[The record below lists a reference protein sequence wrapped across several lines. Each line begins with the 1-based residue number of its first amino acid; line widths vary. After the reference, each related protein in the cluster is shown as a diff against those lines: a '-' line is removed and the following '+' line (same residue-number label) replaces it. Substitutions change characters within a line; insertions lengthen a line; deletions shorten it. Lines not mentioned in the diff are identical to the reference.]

1 MNRVSCSGG
10 VLRDRELVCSLR
22 ARFHGYACARFP
34 GRGTRESPREAQDE
48 AVATV
53 GRIGPGTL
61 RCPEIVDG
69 ARRTARADGQATRA
83 AALDHTTRARAGS
96 SGVNAKETRW
106 ITSKSA
112 HHSSTFPSMSYRPQS
127 LGFFWPTGCGDPP
140 ELFWY
145 QAISPKSP
153 YLAPSVPAR
162 HAYSH
167 SASVGSRNPLPGTS
181 VFNFVMNSWQSFQD
195 TCSTGTLPC
204 RSLNSEGLP
213 RITASHWTR
222 VTGYLPI

>member
-1 MNRVSCSGG
+1 
-10 VLRDRELVCSLR
+10 
-22 ARFHGYACARFP
+22 
-34 GRGTRESPREAQDE
+34 
-48 AVATV
+48 
-53 GRIGPGTL
+53 
-61 RCPEIVDG
+61 
-69 ARRTARADGQATRA
+69 
-83 AALDHTTRARAGS
+83 
-96 SGVNAKETRW
+96 
-106 ITSKSA
+106 
-112 HHSSTFPSMSYRPQS
+112 MSYRPQS

-167 SASVGSRNPLPGTS
+167 SASVGSVPARHAYSHSASVGSRNPPPGTS